1 MVARWASKSASS
13 RAFSSSAPASTRPT
27 NVGILAAETYM
38 TSRYVS
44 QEALEKF
51 DGVSAGKYTVGACA
65 WPMRDPGPLVGPR
78 ARGGACA

>member
-1 MVARWASKSASS
+1 
-13 RAFSSSAPASTRPT
+13 
-27 NVGILAAETYM
+27 VGILAAETYM